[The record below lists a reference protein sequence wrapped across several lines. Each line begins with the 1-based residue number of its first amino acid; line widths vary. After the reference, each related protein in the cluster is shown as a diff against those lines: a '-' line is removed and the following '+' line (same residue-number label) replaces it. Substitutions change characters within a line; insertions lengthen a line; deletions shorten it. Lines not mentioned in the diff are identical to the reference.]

1 MMKFSEHPQ
10 FTKEFKRLARKY
22 PSLENDMVDFRR
34 VVETVPL
41 GNGKHFAVLIY
52 KDEIKIIKARL
63 FCRYLKGAV
72 LRIVY
77 AFCATAETIEFI
89 ELYPKNEKP
98 REDDARIKE
107 YLKDKL

>member
-1 MMKFSEHPQ
+1 MKFSEHPQ
-10 FTKEFKRLARKY
+10 FSKELKRLARKY
-22 PSLENDMVDFRR
+22 LSLEKDMVDFGR
-34 VVETVPL
+34 VVSTVPL
-41 GNGKHFAVLIY
+41 GNGKHFAVLTF

-77 AFCATAETIEFI
+77 AFCITTETIEFI

-107 YLKDKL
+107 YLKK

>member
-1 MMKFSEHPQ
+1 MKFSEQPQ
-10 FTKEFKRLARKY
+10 FSKELKRLAKKY

-41 GNGKHFAVLIY
+41 GTGKHFTVLISQNG
-52 KDEIKIIKARL
+52 IKIIKARL

-77 AFCATAETIEFI
+77 AFCEKSETIEFL
-89 ELYPKNEKP
+89 ELYPKNEKSC
-98 REDDARIKE
+98 EDESRIKE
-107 YLKDKL
+107 YLKNKI